1 MSGAC
6 KVLLLLSFF
15 TFTKGAFGV
24 IDFEKQ
30 VWPILESRCVECHK
44 APYELNGKLKEPKA
58 GLRLDGAAH
67 LMFGGDGGV
76 VVVTDHPSQSP
87 LYQRVV
93 LPLDDS
99 EHMPPKGDPLT
110 HAQKEILRKWIAQ
123 GLDFGKWIGQVDGV
137 EELAQRKEEESVIPV
152 PEHIRFYTQLSG
164 GLEALPDNELSRI
177 ASETN
182 LMIRPIGI
190 GNSLLEARVVTNP
203 DQVGDAEIKRLLP
216 IADYLTKLDLRNTQI
231 SERSLVYIGGF
242 PKLTELNL
250 RGTEIGNSG
259 LGELVRLPGLQ
270 TLNLCETEVSDD
282 GLRWLRKIK
291 SLRQVFLWNSEVS
304 SPARLRLAEMITVD

>member
-1 MSGAC
+1 MPAAC
-6 KVLLLLSFF
+6 NILPLLSFF
-15 TFTKGAFGV
+15 IFTNGIFGV

-30 VWPILESRCVECHK
+30 VWPILENRCVECHK

-67 LMFGGDGGV
+67 LMYGGDGGV

-110 HAQKEILRKWIAQ
+110 LAQKEILRKWIAQ

-137 EELAQRKEEESVIPV
+137 EKLARRKEEESMIFV
-152 PEHIRFYTQLSG
+152 PEHIRFYAQLSD
-164 GLEALPDNELSRI
+164 GLKALPENELSRI
-177 ASETN
+177 ASESN

-203 DQVGDAEIKRLLP
+203 DQIGDAEIKQLLP
-216 IADYLTKLDLRNTQI
+216 IADYLTKLDLRNTEI

-242 PKLTELNL
+242 RK
-250 RGTEIGNSG
+250 SS
-259 LGELVRLPGLQ
+259 LV
-270 TLNLCETEVSDD
+270 
-282 GLRWLRKIK
+282 K
-291 SLRQVFLWNSEVS
+291 
-304 SPARLRLAEMITVD
+304 

>member
-1 MSGAC
+1 MPAAY
-6 KVLLLLSFF
+6 KVLVLLFFF
-15 TFTKGAFGV
+15 TFTKGIFGV

-67 LMFGGDGGV
+67 LMHGGDGGV
-76 VVVTDHPSQSP
+76 VVVTNHPSQSP

-110 HAQKEILRKWIAQ
+110 NTQKEILRKWIAQ
-123 GLDFGKWIGQVDGV
+123 GLDFGKWIGQVDGID
-137 EELAQRKEEESVIPV
+137 ELAQRKEEESVIFV
-152 PEHIRFYTQLSG
+152 PEHIRFYRQLSG
-164 GLEALPDNELSRI
+164 GLKALPDNELLRI
-177 ASETN
+177 GSETN

-216 IADYLTKLDLRNTQI
+216 IADYLTKLDLRNTEI
-231 SERSLVYIGGF
+231 SERSLAYIGGF

-250 RGTEIGNSG
+250 RGTEIGNTG
-259 LGELVRLPGLQ
+259 LAELVKLPGLQ
-270 TLNLCETEVSDD
+270 TLNLCETDVSDD
-282 GLRWLRKIK
+282 GLRWLREMK

-304 SPARLRLAEMITVD
+304 SPARLRLAEMLTGD